1 MKFMFASDIHGSA
14 FYAKKVLE
22 IFEKEKAERLIL
34 LGDILYHGPRNDL
47 PRDYSPKEVILM
59 LNSICDKILCV
70 RGNCDTEHLIY
81 KMKMGI
87 KSEKKYQDFEIE
99 YRIAV

>member
-1 MKFMFASDIHGSA
+1 
-14 FYAKKVLE
+14 
-22 IFEKEKAERLIL
+22 
-34 LGDILYHGPRNDL
+34 
-47 PRDYSPKEVILM
+47 M
-59 LNSICDKILCV
+59 LNYLPLCLLV
-70 RGNCDTEHLIY
+70 PLSTYNITSNSTSSSSVALNFNTNKSLFRGVIVLSAVEREHLIY

>member
-1 MKFMFASDIHGSA
+1 MMQAMI
-14 FYAKKVLE
+14 E
-22 IFEKEKAERLIL
+22 
-34 LGDILYHGPRNDL
+34 
-47 PRDYSPKEVILM
+47 
-59 LNSICDKILCV
+59 
-70 RGNCDTEHLIY
+70 TEHLIY

>member
-1 MKFMFASDIHGSA
+1 MGHNVSFPFSKDSIHNKTHTAHRNGAPCVFLNLYFLCNLLVFNQLFIGQIVSDKQNTGQ
-14 FYAKKVLE
+14 
-22 IFEKEKAERLIL
+22 
-34 LGDILYHGPRNDL
+34 
-47 PRDYSPKEVILM
+47 
-59 LNSICDKILCV
+59 
-70 RGNCDTEHLIY
+70 TEHLIY

>member
-1 MKFMFASDIHGSA
+1 MKKKYEKFESAIRQVNDTGYGIVTPSVEDLTLEEPEIVKQPGGYGVKLRASAPSIHM
-14 FYAKKVLE
+14 
-22 IFEKEKAERLIL
+22 IKANIQ
-34 LGDILYHGPRNDL
+34 
-47 PRDYSPKEVILM
+47 
-59 LNSICDKILCV
+59 
-70 RGNCDTEHLIY
+70 TEHLIY